1 MNKWG
6 IESEMN
12 NDIVLNLDMNTE
24 LKKRLFICKSF
35 CPWNGLVRASC
46 SNELM
51 KKFRL
56 ANASQEFEAL
66 KWTDLSFIFDL
77 MFKKSS

>member
-12 NDIVLNLDMNTE
+12 NDIVLNLDMKTE

-35 CPWNGLVRASC
+35 SPWNGLVRASC
-46 SNELM
+46 RNE
-51 KKFRL
+51 
-56 ANASQEFEAL
+56 
-66 KWTDLSFIFDL
+66 
-77 MFKKSS
+77 